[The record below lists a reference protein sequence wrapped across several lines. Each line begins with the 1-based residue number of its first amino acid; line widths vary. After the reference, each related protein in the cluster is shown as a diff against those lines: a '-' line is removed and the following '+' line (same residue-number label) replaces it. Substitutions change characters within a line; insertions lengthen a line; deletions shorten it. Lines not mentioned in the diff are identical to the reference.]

1 MSPISPNLKGDRHTG
16 TQAHSQVLDAAADR
30 STMLIIPTKPASLDM
45 ARVWAT
51 LDSIPATLP
60 AIVLLT
66 HANPRTISYQQAIEA
81 LDQAQIAVSDTP
93 IKNLETIKN
102 NANTHPKDL
111 AGYEQVAAE
120 LLNLIGDES

>member
-66 HANPRTISYQQAIEA
+66 HANARTISYQQAIEA
-81 LDQAQIAVSDTP
+81 LDQAQIAVFDTP

-102 NANTHPKDL
+102 NANTYPKDL

-120 LLNLIGDES
+120 LLNLIGEES